1 MNKKILISTVCIII
15 LIVVGVVVFFFTR
28 EQPVPIEKEQESN
41 NEMKQSSTMYDE
53 NANLEDLKQEYK
65 MTGSDDLYEIQTEED
80 GRKVLNIKPD
90 INYKVA
96 FAGLIKSSIPDF
108 PEIDTIYETN
118 YPTENG
124 IWVEQNSREQI
135 RELFNK
141 FLSSEYEIVDGYLKI
156 KNENTPSEN
165 DKKLKEII
173 NGDKQFILSISG
185 VSYLVDTVSG
195 NILDNPFEEF
205 DKYQIYEY
213 VECENNKIIFITE
226 NNKKALTDEEIF
238 ESVLNLILN

>member
-1 MNKKILISTVCIII
+1 MNKKILISICIII
-15 LIVVGVVVFFFTR
+15 LIIVGVVVFLFTR
-28 EQPVPIEKEQESN
+28 KQPVPTKENEENS

-65 MTGSDDLYEIQTEED
+65 MTGSDELYEVQTEGD

-96 FAGLIKSSIPDF
+96 FAGLMKSSIPDF
-108 PEIDTIYETN
+108 KEIDSIYETN

-124 IWVEQNSREQI
+124 IWVEENSREQI
-135 RELFNK
+135 VNLFNK
-141 FLSSEYEIVDGYLKI
+141 YLSSEYEIIDGYLKI
-156 KNENTPSEN
+156 KNENTPSQN
-165 DKKLKEII
+165 DKKLKEVI

-213 VECENNKIIFITE
+213 VEYEDNKIIFITE

-238 ESVLNLILN
+238 DSVLKLILK

>member
-1 MNKKILISTVCIII
+1 MNKKILIPICCIII
-15 LIVVGVVVFFFTR
+15 LIIIGVVVFFFTR
-28 EQPVPIEKEQESN
+28 EQPVPVEKEQESN

-80 GRKVLNIKPD
+80 GRKVLNIKSD

-96 FAGLIKSSIPDF
+96 FAGMIKDTIPEF
-108 PEIDTIYETN
+108 SEIDSIYEEN
-118 YPTENG
+118 YPTNSG
-124 IWVEQNSREQI
+124 IWVEENSREQI
-135 RELFNK
+135 VNLFNEY
-141 FLSSEYEIVDGYLKI
+141 LDSEYEIVDGYLKI

-213 VECENNKIIFITE
+213 VEYENNKIIFITE
-226 NNKKALTDEEIF
+226 NNRKALTDKEIF
-238 ESVLNLILN
+238 DGILNLILD

>member
-1 MNKKILISTVCIII
+1 MNKKILIPICCIII
-15 LIVVGVVVFFFTR
+15 LIIIGVVVFFFTR
-28 EQPVPIEKEQESN
+28 EQPVPVEKEQESN

>member
-1 MNKKILISTVCIII
+1 MNKKILISICIII
-15 LIVVGVVVFFFTR
+15 LIVVGVVAFFWVR
-28 EQPVPIEKEQESN
+28 KQPAQTTENEENN

-80 GRKVLNIKPD
+80 GRKVLNIKPS

-96 FAGLIKSSIPDF
+96 FAGLIKSAIPDF
-108 PEIDTIYETN
+108 SEIDSIYESN
-118 YPTENG
+118 YPTEKG
-124 IWVEQNSREQI
+124 IWIEENSREQI
-135 RELFNK
+135 VELFNQY
-141 FLSSEYEIVDGYLKI
+141 LSSEYEIVDGYLKI
-156 KNENTPSEN
+156 KSENTPNEN
-165 DKKLKEII
+165 DKKLKEVI
-173 NGDKQFILSISG
+173 NGDKQFILTISS

-213 VECENNKIIFITE
+213 VECEDNKIIFITE
-226 NNKKALTDEEIF
+226 NNRKALTNEEIF
-238 ESVLNLILN
+238 DSVLKLILN

>member
-1 MNKKILISTVCIII
+1 MNKKILIPICCIII
-15 LIVVGVVVFFFTR
+15 LIIIGVVVFFFTR

-65 MTGSDDLYEIQTEED
+65 MTGSDELYEIQTEED
-80 GRKVLNIKPD
+80 GRKVLYIKPD

-96 FAGLIKSSIPDF
+96 FAGIIKGTIPDF
-108 PEIDTIYETN
+108 TEIDSIYETN

-238 ESVLNLILN
+238 DSILNLILN

>member
-1 MNKKILISTVCIII
+1 MNKKILIPICCIII
-15 LIVVGVVVFFFTR
+15 LIIIGVVVFFFTR
-28 EQPVPIEKEQESN
+28 KQPVSTEENN

-53 NANLEDLKQEYK
+53 NADIEDLKQEYK
-65 MTGSDDLYEIQTEED
+65 MTGSDELYEIQTEED
-80 GRKVLNIKPD
+80 GRKVLYIKPD

-96 FAGLIKSSIPDF
+96 FAGLMKSSIPDF
-108 PEIDTIYETN
+108 TEIDTIYETN

-135 RELFNK
+135 VNLFNEY
-141 FLSSEYEIVDGYLKI
+141 LDSEYEIVDGYLKI

-213 VECENNKIIFITE
+213 VEYENNKIIFITE

-238 ESVLNLILN
+238 DSILNLILN